1 MKEISL
7 HLQCMSIQLKILHQ
21 MFILSLRLQFW
32 NHLFILKCQQF
43 KKIQQERIN
52 HLTHKTQVLI
62 FQALTILQTIV
73 QVLLLKKVQ
82 ICFHI
87 LKQSSPS
94 LSFLKRSYKYL
105 TYLRW
110 RKKKMTTDLNLFSW
124 TTNQNRN
131 ERIVKS
137 SHRLSKIL
145 YKQKLWQMPLE
156 KRNSKLNQEEV
167 PLKTMKVPKSM
178 LVDELRRK
186 F

>member
-7 HLQCMSIQLKILHQ
+7 LLQCMSIQLKILHQ

-32 NHLFILKCQQF
+32 NRLFILKCQQF

-52 HLTHKTQVLI
+52 RLTHKIQVVT
-62 FQALTILQTIV
+62 FQVLTILQTTA
-73 QVLLLKKVQ
+73 QALQLKKAL

-87 LKQSSPS
+87 LKQSSPN
-94 LSFLKRSYKYL
+94 LSFLKRSSKYP

-124 TTNQNRN
+124 ITSQNRN
-131 ERIVKS
+131 ERIVKFL
-137 SHRLSKIL
+137 HRLLKIL
-145 YKQKLWQMPLE
+145 YKQKLWQMLLE
-156 KRNSKLNQEEV
+156 KRNSKSSQEEV